1 MRPFVDK
8 LLFLLTLV
16 LVVGCTTYWQRN
28 RTALTLTDSWTQPNQ
43 ESSAFDEHIRP
54 VDACSPAEERASFTL
69 PPGFEIELFAS
80 EPQIGKPINLA
91 FDAKGRLWVTQS
103 VEYPLAAKP
112 GQGRDRLTI
121 LEDRDHD
128 GRADHFTTV
137 LDSLNIPIGILPVHD
152 GAVGFSIPNVY
163 RFTDADG
170 DDKPE
175 ASRRLLG
182 PFGYRD
188 THGMVNH
195 LTLGFDGWIHA
206 CHGFTNR
213 SQIAGRDGDSVTL
226 VSGNTFRFRADG
238 SRVEQTTYGRVN
250 PFGLTFDDWGYL
262 YSTDCHSSPLYQLI
276 TGADYPTFGRPADGI
291 GFAPAL
297 KPHEAEATA
306 LAGLA
311 LSSGTTFPEPY
322 RNNLFIGDVV
332 KSRLYR
338 TSVMFR
344 GSSPVG
350 KSEEDFLRSADPWF
364 RPTDVV
370 QGPDG
375 ALYVADFYNRIIG
388 HYEVPLDNPGRD
400 HLRGRIWR
408 ITYKGQMATQGRRD

>member
-1 MRPFVDK
+1 MRFSANK
-8 LLFLLTLV
+8 LPILLTFV

-28 RTALTLTDSWTQPNQ
+28 PTAPTPAGSWTQPGIEN
-43 ESSAFDEHIRP
+43 SAFDEHIRP
-54 VDACSPAEERASFTL
+54 IDACSPDEEQASFTL

-103 VEYPLAAKP
+103 VAYPLAAKP
-112 GQGRDRLTI
+112 GQGHDRLTI

-128 GRADHFTTV
+128 GRADTFTPV

-152 GAVGFSIPNVY
+152 GAVSFSIPNVY
-163 RFTDADG
+163 RFTDANG
-170 DDKPE
+170 DDSLD

-182 PFGYRD
+182 PFGYKD

-195 LTLGFDGWIHA
+195 LTRGFDGWIHA

-213 SQIAGRDGDSVTL
+213 SVIAGSDNDSVTL

-262 YSTDCHSSPLYQLI
+262 YSSDCHSSPLYQLI

-291 GFAPAL
+291 GFAPFL
-297 KPHEAEATA
+297 KPHEQEATA

-311 LSSGTTFPEPY
+311 LSSGTAFPDPY
-322 RNNLFIGDVV
+322 RDRKSVV
-332 KSRLYR
+332 
-338 TSVMFR
+338 
-344 GSSPVG
+344 
-350 KSEEDFLRSADPWF
+350 
-364 RPTDVV
+364 
-370 QGPDG
+370 
-375 ALYVADFYNRIIG
+375 
-388 HYEVPLDNPGRD
+388 
-400 HLRGRIWR
+400 
-408 ITYKGQMATQGRRD
+408 